1 MLSSIFMIVFVP
13 VWPLASWF
21 LDVKGLYWGLTISA
35 TLNAVAACTKLLGC
49 VPGMGDFSFW
59 WVMAGQALAGIS
71 QTFFMGAPPQ
81 LAASWFPVKE
91 RTAATSIGSLANPV
105 GIGLGTYMA
114 PCIVKVPDDMF
125 TFLAIQAAIMSVVL
139 VVVALLLRSRPKTP
153 PSPTTS
159 QAQETSVKAYLIS
172 LKGLILHKD
181 FMLLATSCMLTL
193 GAYWAVLSLSSSLL
207 MPFGYTDTQIGF
219 LVCTALMSG
228 VLSCTLFGV
237 LLDRF
242 RTYRYFTFM
251 AMLGTLAGFVTLFA
265 AIRRN
270 NLFCLT
276 WCWALTGW
284 FGTTAFAFFLELGVE
299 CTYPTPE
306 TMSANL
312 QLSLAQLS
320 GIAFISI
327 GSVVKDNNR
336 LIVSFSMLAG
346 SLVAAILLLCLFRGS
361 YRRLQIERDGS
372 TVAERDGST
381 AAEREPFAGVN

>member
-1 MLSSIFMIVFVP
+1 
-13 VWPLASWF
+13 
-21 LDVKGLYWGLTISA
+21 
-35 TLNAVAACTKLLGC
+35 
-49 VPGMGDFSFW
+49 
-59 WVMAGQALAGIS
+59 
-71 QTFFMGAPPQ
+71 
-81 LAASWFPVKE
+81 
-91 RTAATSIGSLANPV
+91 
-105 GIGLGTYMA
+105 MA